1 MCRRSAVSIICR
13 AVKGQFFSVFGGN
26 EMYKALYREY
36 RPEVFEEV
44 IGQEHIVKI
53 LRNQLKQNS
62 VSHAYLFCGTRG
74 TGKTTTARLIAK
86 AVNCISDGERPCGE
100 CENCKA
106 IKEGTFMDLMEIDAA
121 SNNGIDNIRELRES
135 IKYPPSVG
143 RKKVY
148 IIDEVH
154 MLSTAAF
161 NAFLKTLEE
170 PPDNV
175 MFILA
180 TTEPQK
186 LPQTILSRCI
196 RMDFRRVSEKQI
208 FGRMEEICQKRNVQ
222 IDEDA
227 LWLVAANADGSVRD
241 GLTLLDQCISGREGR
256 ISREEILDTLGAV
269 GEDTYIEITNA
280 IISKQV
286 SECIRVIDGILNS
299 GKDAR
304 QVLMGLMNHYR
315 NLLLTKY
322 VKNPENVLNMSIENV
337 ERVKTQSELVELGDI
352 NEAIIELT
360 KTGTDINAS
369 TQPRIL
375 LELAIVKLA
384 TGFTSRKLSACM
396 DENGRDACAIRP
408 GAGTAPSSKVPKSGA
423 FDNVERPARPAASG
437 AGYEEPSN
445 PDSVAF
451 DMYNPAFAD
460 PNFGDV
466 RLPSVEPKGVVSNL
480 GDNKG
485 KVAHE
490 VSNPTAK
497 PAMGQNFD
505 GPAEPVARSPF
516 DERPKEAM
524 TEGNGG
530 IVHGYDGNMEELW
543 DEVCREA
550 SDVKFELAVLHR
562 NSYPRSMSAGEMV
575 ISVTNAIAK
584 GLVEK
589 HKQLLMQVLE
599 KLTGTSKHIVV
610 AGSEDKAL
618 KAESLDKT
626 VEKAEE
632 ILGININLVD

>member
-1 MCRRSAVSIICR
+1 
-13 AVKGQFFSVFGGN
+13 
-26 EMYKALYREY
+26 MYKALYREY

-53 LRNQLKQNS
+53 LRNQLKQDS

-86 AVNCISDGERPCGE
+86 AVNCLSDGDRPCGE

-208 FGRMEEICQKRNVQ
+208 FGRMEEICAKRNVQ

-269 GEDTYIEITNA
+269 GEETYIEITNA

-286 SECIRVIDGILNS
+286 SECIRVIDEILNS

-337 ERVKTQSELVELGDI
+337 ERVKAQSELVDLSDI

-408 GAGTAPSSKVPKSGA
+408 GGRTVQPAKVSPAGKATEPFA
-423 FDNVERPARPAASG
+423 NVERPAQPA
-437 AGYEEPSN
+437 EP
-445 PDSVAF
+445 F
-451 DMYNPAFAD
+451 DMYDPAFAD
-460 PNFGDV
+460 PNFGEI
-466 RLPSVEPKGVVSNL
+466 RPSQERPAPVAPVVKAEEKPVPDSPA
-480 GDNKG
+480 
-485 KVAHE
+485 KVAPTN
-490 VSNPTAK
+490 NPSA
-497 PAMGQNFD
+497 A
-505 GPAEPVARSPF
+505 PVARSPF
-516 DERPKEAM
+516 EERPDHQPAAG
-524 TEGNGG
+524 GN
-530 IVHGYDGNMEELW
+530 VKGYDGNMEELW

-562 NSYPRSMSAGEMV
+562 NSYPRSMSEGEMV

-589 HKQLLMQVLE
+589 HKQLLMQVVE
-599 KLTGTSKHIVV
+599 KLTGTAKHIVV
-610 AGSEDKAL
+610 AGSEDKVS
-618 KAESLDKT
+618 KSESLDKT
-626 VEKAEE
+626 LEKAEE

>member
-1 MCRRSAVSIICR
+1 
-13 AVKGQFFSVFGGN
+13 
-26 EMYKALYREY
+26 MYKALYREY
-36 RPEVFEEV
+36 RPETFEEV

-53 LRNQLKQNS
+53 LRNQLKQDS

-86 AVNCISDGERPCGE
+86 AVNCLSDGERPCGE

-106 IKEGTFMDLMEIDAA
+106 IQEGTFMDLMEIDAA

-208 FGRMEEICQKRNVQ
+208 FGRMQEICRDRKVE

-241 GLTLLDQCISGREGR
+241 GLTLLDQCISGREGK
-256 ISREEILDTLGAV
+256 INREEILDTLGAV
-269 GEDTYIEITNA
+269 GEETYIEITNA

-286 SECIRVIDGILNS
+286 SECIRVIDEILNS

-322 VKNPENVLNMSIENV
+322 VKNPENILNMSIENV
-337 ERVKTQSELVELGDI
+337 ERVKAQSEQVDLSDI

-396 DENGRDACAIRP
+396 DENGRDACAI
-408 GAGTAPSSKVPKSGA
+408 K
-423 FDNVERPARPAASG
+423 PAAKGPAKQAAPVQPAQPVES
-437 AGYEEPSN
+437 AQVA
-445 PDSVAF
+445 DSF

-460 PNFGDV
+460 PNFGEV
-466 RLPSVEPKGVVSNL
+466 KPPSRET
-480 GDNKG
+480 
-485 KVAHE
+485 VAYQE
-490 VSNPTAK
+490 AAAPTAPAPKQDK
-497 PAMGQNFD
+497 PA
-505 GPAEPVARSPF
+505 PAKAAPVARSPF
-516 DERPKEAM
+516 EESPDHQPAAG
-524 TEGNGG
+524 GN
-530 IVHGYDGNMEELW
+530 VKGYDGNMEELW

-562 NSYPRSMSAGEMV
+562 NSYPRSMSEGEMV

-589 HKQLLMQVLE
+589 HKQLLMQVIE
-599 KLTGTSKHIVV
+599 KLTGTPKHIVV
-610 AGSEDKAL
+610 AGSEDKAT
-618 KAESLDKT
+618 KSESLDKT

>member
-1 MCRRSAVSIICR
+1 MLAE
-13 AVKGQFFSVFGGN
+13 KGKS
-26 EMYKALYREY
+26 MYKALYREY

-53 LRNQLKQNS
+53 LRNQLKQDS

-86 AVNCISDGERPCGE
+86 AVNCLSDGEKPCGE
-100 CENCKA
+100 CENCRA

-196 RMDFRRVSEKQI
+196 RMDFRRVSEKKI
-208 FGRMEEICQKRNVQ
+208 FARMKEICENRHVN
-222 IDEDA
+222 IDDDA

-241 GLTLLDQCISGREGR
+241 GLTLLDQCISGRDGQ

-280 IISKQV
+280 IIEKQV
-286 SECIRVIDGILNS
+286 SECILAIDKILDS

-304 QVLMGLMNHYR
+304 QILMGLMNHYR

-337 ERVKTQSELVELGDI
+337 QRVKAQSEKVELMDI

-375 LELAIVKLA
+375 LELAVVKLA
-384 TGFTSRKLSACM
+384 TGLTSRKLSACM
-396 DENGRDACAIRP
+396 DENGKNACTVNFKEKTPVEALRRP
-408 GAGTAPSSKVPKSGA
+408 EERVEEKTFDKPEKPLEKNPLENEKNMNFEMPK
-423 FDNVERPARPAASG
+423 
-437 AGYEEPSN
+437 
-445 PDSVAF
+445 
-451 DMYNPAFAD
+451 
-460 PNFGDV
+460 
-466 RLPSVEPKGVVSNL
+466 
-480 GDNKG
+480 
-485 KVAHE
+485 
-490 VSNPTAK
+490 
-497 PAMGQNFD
+497 
-505 GPAEPVARSPF
+505 AEKPVA
-516 DERPKEAM
+516 
-524 TEGNGG
+524 
-530 IVHGYDGNMEELW
+530 GYDGNMEELW
-543 DEVCREA
+543 DEVCKEA
-550 SDVKFELAVLHR
+550 SDEKFELVVLHR
-562 NSYPRSMSAGEMV
+562 NSYPRELTKGEIV
-575 ISVTNAIAK
+575 ISVTNAIA
-584 GLVEK
+584 GSLVEK
-589 HKQLLMQVLE
+589 HKQLLMDVIE
-599 KLTGTSKHIVV
+599 KLTGTRKMIVI
-610 AGSEDKAL
+610 AGKDENKDKGA
-618 KAESLDKT
+618 SLDKT
-626 VEKAEE
+626 LEQAQSV
-632 ILGININLVD
+632 LGMDIKLVD